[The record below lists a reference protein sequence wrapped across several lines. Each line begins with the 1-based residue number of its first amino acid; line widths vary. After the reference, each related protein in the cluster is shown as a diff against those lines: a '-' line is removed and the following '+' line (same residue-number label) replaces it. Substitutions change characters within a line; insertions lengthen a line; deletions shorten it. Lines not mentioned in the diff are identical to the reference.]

1 MGSLLLKNVLST
13 LCWELSK
20 KSLRGLIMKLIY
32 VLSGKEENKNY
43 VKKFIGNYCSFGPKE
58 DAKAFTSE
66 EAEQMR
72 KLLVKSVGNAFVID
86 DDR

>member
-1 MGSLLLKNVLST
+1 
-13 LCWELSK
+13 
-20 KSLRGLIMKLIY
+20 MKLIY

-43 VKKFIGNYCSFGPKE
+43 VKKFIGNYCSFGSKE

>member
-1 MGSLLLKNVLST
+1 
-13 LCWELSK
+13 
-20 KSLRGLIMKLIY
+20 MKLIY

-43 VKKFIGNYCSFGPKE
+43 VKKFVGNYCSFGPKK

-72 KLLVKSVGNAFVID
+72 KLLENSVGNAFVID
-86 DDR
+86 DDREVRSSGFQV

>member
-1 MGSLLLKNVLST
+1 MGSLLLKNVLSP

>member
-1 MGSLLLKNVLST
+1 
-13 LCWELSK
+13 
-20 KSLRGLIMKLIY
+20 MKLIY
-32 VLSGKEENKNY
+32 ILSGKEENKNY

-72 KLLVKSVGNAFVID
+72 KLLENSVGNVFVFD
-86 DDR
+86 DDRVLSQGG

>member
-1 MGSLLLKNVLST
+1 
-13 LCWELSK
+13 
-20 KSLRGLIMKLIY
+20 MKLIY

-72 KLLVKSVGNAFVID
+72 KLLVKSIGNAFVID
-86 DDR
+86 DDREVRSGFQV